1 MAKQSSLPSPLL
13 LFLALPLGGC
23 AYEMSPAE
31 ATTSSGVEDL
41 SAAYSVG
48 GTLEGMKGSG
58 LVLQNNGT
66 DDIAVGTDG
75 IFRFPATVANGAA
88 YNVTVSLQPTSPAM
102 KCVVQNG
109 SGTIKSA
116 DATDAQVRCTLAE
129 FAVGGHVDGL
139 DAVGL
144 VLANGKEEI
153 ALSKSGD
160 FVFFDDVEVGNA
172 YAVTIAQQPEG
183 ATCTVS
189 GGAGTMGIANA
200 MGAAVTCAAN

>member
-1 MAKQSSLPSPLL
+1 MAKQSSLPSLVLL
-13 LFLALPLGGC
+13 LALPLGGC
-23 AYEMSPAE
+23 AYELSPAE
-31 ATTSSGVEDL
+31 ATTSSGVEDV
-41 SAAYSVG
+41 SAASSVA
-48 GTLEGMKGSG
+48 GTLEGLKGSG

-66 DDIAVGTDG
+66 DDIAVGADG
-75 IFRFPATVANGAA
+75 VFRFPAAIANGAA
-88 YNVTVSLQPTSPAM
+88 YRVTVSLQPTSPAM

-116 DATDAQVRCTLAE
+116 DVTDVQVSCTLAE

-160 FVFFDDVEVGNA
+160 FVFFENVEVGKA

-189 GGAGTMGIANA
+189 SGAGTMGTSNA
-200 MGAAVTCAAN
+200 LGTTVQCATN